1 MTWNYRVVKQ
11 IHHSPSGDEIL
22 FQIHEVYSDDTS
34 DSGDM
39 TENPVPLV
47 SETIE
52 GLKEVLVH
60 IREALEKPVLDYD
73 AA

>member
-22 FQIHEVYSDDTS
+22 FQIHEVYCDGDT
-34 DSGDM
+34 GDM

-52 GLKEVLVH
+52 GLKEVLER
-60 IREALEKPVLDYD
+60 IGEALEMPVLDYD
-73 AA
+73 AV